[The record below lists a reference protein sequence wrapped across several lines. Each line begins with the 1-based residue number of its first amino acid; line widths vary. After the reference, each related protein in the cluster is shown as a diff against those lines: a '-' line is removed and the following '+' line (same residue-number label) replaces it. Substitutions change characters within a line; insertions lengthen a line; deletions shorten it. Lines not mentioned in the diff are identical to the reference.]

1 MQLAANPKWEVERPL
16 STTPEAATLRQ
27 VWKFIIS
34 NLMWLGGGVVAGI
47 LVGVAAQKFLPPNY
61 EAEGRFVVDEL
72 PFLQNSTHNND
83 AADANTQSDLVQS
96 LIMGV
101 PSSNLKRETAARLT
115 ATGAWGDV
123 DEKRLSFEDLGTRPA
138 SLRNK
143 KPVGNIR
150 VTPVRNSR
158 SGMIDVTSQNPE
170 FAAAVA
176 NAVLDEL
183 HNYNTA
189 QGRLN
194 ALDMEKQ
201 VATARVETIR
211 TQLAGVKQ
219 ALDWQLQQVAQL
231 DDYIK
236 KGLPLD
242 SFQDFVSDT
251 TLNNLKTERLLTKSE
266 YAGLLSSSS
275 GGLQLEKE
283 KAKVDD
289 LDKEV
294 DAQAQSLANG
304 LRSELTGTEAQET
317 NLESELDQRLD
328 EIQLCSHE
336 REEWVQSFGD
346 ISLMKKKIADIGKS
360 ATQGGSVVVVVSR
373 AVAPERPKSPKL
385 WMNLLAGVFVCSL
398 AGLLVSV
405 ARTLLDDRLNSPQ
418 SVATLTNLP
427 CVATTRP
434 AGLFSRKIKNAQPQS
449 PGYNPLRSRLLLGG
463 ATEPLQIIGFTP
475 ARKKDYASRTVADIA
490 LMLTRA
496 GRRVLVVDLNFSKPR
511 QFELLGMKPQPG
523 LADWMVSDRPLEE
536 YVWLSEVPE
545 NSSLA
550 LLSWSP
556 RMPPPTP
563 DLLLR
568 RPLAKILPR
577 FGDMWDFIFIDAPA
591 ISSSWELMLSLP
603 QGNPVVITANRRRT
617 RAGHVSDTATIAQNQ
632 SWNVAGVALQGC

>member
-1 MQLAANPKWEVERPL
+1 MAPNPKWEVDRPL

-34 NLMWLGGGVVAGI
+34 NLVWLGGGVAAGVA
-47 LVGVAAQKFLPPNY
+47 LGVAAQKALPPNY

-72 PFLQNSTHNND
+72 PFLQNSSHNND
-83 AADANTQSDLVQS
+83 AADSGTQSDLVQS

-115 ATGAWGDV
+115 ASGLWGTV
-123 DEKRLSFEDLGTRPA
+123 DETQLCFEDLGTRPV

-158 SGMIDVTSQNPE
+158 SGTIDVTSQSAE
-170 FAAAVA
+170 FAAAVV
-176 NAVLDEL
+176 NALLDEL

-201 VATARVETIR
+201 VATARVESIR

-219 ALDWQLQQVAQL
+219 ALDWQVQQVAQL

-236 KGLPLD
+236 KGLPVD
-242 SFQDFVSDT
+242 SFPDFVSDT
-251 TLNNLKTERLLTKSE
+251 TLNNLKTERLLNQTA
-266 YAGLLSSSS
+266 YAGLASSSS
-275 GGLQLEKE
+275 GGLQLEKQ
-283 KAKVDD
+283 KAQVEN
-289 LDKEV
+289 LNKEV
-294 DAQAQSLANG
+294 EAQAESLAQG
-304 LRSELTGTEAQET
+304 LRSQLIGTEVQET
-317 NLESELDQRLD
+317 NLETELAQRLD
-328 EIQLCSHE
+328 EIQQCSHE

-346 ISLMKKKIADIGKS
+346 ISLMKKMIAGTAKN
-360 ATQGGSVVVVVSR
+360 ATQGGSVIVVVSS
-373 AVAPERPKSPKL
+373 AVPPERPKSPKL

-398 AGLLVSV
+398 AGLLLSV
-405 ARTLLDDRLNSPQ
+405 ALTLLDDRLSSPQ

-434 AGLFSRKIKNAQPQS
+434 PGIFSRRIRNTSPQS
-449 PGYNPLRSRLLLGG
+449 PGFNPLRKSLLLDRS
-463 ATEPLQIIGFTP
+463 EEIIQIIGFTP
-475 ARKKDYASRTVADIA
+475 ARKQDHSSRTVADLA
-490 LMLTRA
+490 LMLARV
-496 GRRVLVVDLNFSKPR
+496 GRRVLVVDLNFSRPR

-523 LADWMVSDRPLEE
+523 LAEWMVSDRPLEE
-536 YVWLSEVPE
+536 YVWMSDAPE
-545 NSSLA
+545 SSSLA

-556 RMPPPTP
+556 KLPPPTP

-577 FGDMWDFIFIDAPA
+577 FGDTWDFIFIDAPA
-591 ISSSWELMLSLP
+591 ISTSWELMLSLP

-617 RAGHVSDTATIAQNQ
+617 RASQVSDTATIAQNQ